1 MKLQT
6 FRAPTMSEAMTA
18 VIAALG
24 RDAVVVEAREP
35 RSGCCEILA
44 GVDLEPSPVQRG
56 SASAMPSTS
65 LGIGHGAP
73 SAFQGPGST
82 AGSDRTTL
90 LARLA
95 AAGIDASVAEALVD
109 APRGATERDRARH
122 VAESLQRAF
131 SPAPA
136 VWERLGRAVAA
147 FVGPTGVGKTTTLAK
162 VAAEASL
169 LRGRRVGIVAA
180 DTQRPGAVE
189 QVRMYADLL
198 GLPWQTAHDG
208 REVTSACERLQAAG
222 RDLVLIDTG
231 GSNPFS
237 EETQVSLDRLLGGVR
252 AERHL
257 CMTAS
262 TSGGDM
268 TAMAERYGDHG
279 ATSVIVTK
287 LDEARSFGGIASL
300 VLKTPLRIAHVTSG
314 QNVPDDIERPS
325 PAALVR
331 AVLGLQS

>member
-1 MKLQT
+1 MN
-6 FRAPTMSEAMTA
+6 EAMNA
-18 VIAALG
+18 VVAALG
-24 RDAVVVEAREP
+24 RDAVAVEAREP
-35 RSGCCEILA
+35 RPGCCEILA
-44 GVDLEPSPVQRG
+44 GIDFDPSPVQR
-56 SASAMPSTS
+56 AHVTAMPGAAMA
-65 LGIGHGAP
+65 LGVGHGAP
-73 SAFQGPGST
+73 AALHGPGST
-82 AGSDRTTL
+82 LDSDRDSL

-95 AAGIDASVAEALVD
+95 AAGIDKNVAEALVD
-109 APRGATERDRARH
+109 ASGGPSERDRARH

-180 DTQRPGAVE
+180 DTQRLGAVE

-198 GLPWQTAHDG
+198 GLPWQIARDG
-208 REVTSACERLQAAG
+208 REVTAACERLQAAG

-231 GSNPFS
+231 GSNPFT
-237 EETQVSLDRLLGGVR
+237 EETQHALDRLLGGVR

-257 CMTAS
+257 CMSAS

-268 TAMAERYGDHG
+268 TAIAGLYGDHG

-287 LDEARSFGGIASL
+287 LDEARSYGAIASL
-300 VLKTPLRIAHVTSG
+300 VLQTPLRIAHVTCG

-325 PAALVR
+325 PSALVR
-331 AVLGLQS
+331 AVLGLQG